1 MGTELRY
8 RQLRQNQRELVDL
21 MSEISFGRIEQLIV
35 QAGQPVFSPPP
46 RIVREFKLEHEDTEA
61 GGIATATDYA
71 LKAQVRCLL
80 RRMGQL
86 GHGRVESI
94 VIAHGLPT
102 RMSITTP

>member
-1 MGTELRY
+1 MGAELRY

-21 MSEISFGRIEQLIV
+21 MSEIGFGRIEQLIV

-46 RIVREFKLEHEDTEA
+46 RVVREFKLELEDAEA

-80 RRMGQL
+80 RRLTQL

-94 VIAHGLPT
+94 AVAHGLPT